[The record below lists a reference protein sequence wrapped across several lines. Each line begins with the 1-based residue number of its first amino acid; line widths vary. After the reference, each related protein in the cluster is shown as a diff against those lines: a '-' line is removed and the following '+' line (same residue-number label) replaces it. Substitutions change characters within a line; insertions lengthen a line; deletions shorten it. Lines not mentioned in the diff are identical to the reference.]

1 MNNWNPRGELV
12 KVIPNDMGVS
22 VKKLSIAP
30 VRDMMKDN
38 YLDK

>member
-12 KVIPNDMGVS
+12 KVIPNDMSVS

-30 VRDMMKDN
+30 VRDSKKD
-38 YLDK
+38 DRIEE